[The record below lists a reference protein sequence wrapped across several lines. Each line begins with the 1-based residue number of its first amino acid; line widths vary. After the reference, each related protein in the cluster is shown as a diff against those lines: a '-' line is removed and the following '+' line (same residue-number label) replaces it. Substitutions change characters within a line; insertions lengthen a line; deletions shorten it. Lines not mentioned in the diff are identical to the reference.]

1 MSYLAFVSITPIG
14 KKESVSEE
22 VAKAFKIIQKS
33 GLEFQLTAMG
43 TIIESENID
52 QLFQVIK
59 DAISEV
65 EKENNRVSVLLK
77 IDCRKGKS
85 NRIQEKVDSVLKKIQ

>member
-14 KKESVSEE
+14 KKESVSDD
-22 VAKAFKIIQKS
+22 VAKSLKIIQKS
-33 GLEFQLTAMG
+33 RLKFQLTAMG

-59 DAISEV
+59 ESISEV
-65 EKENNRVSVLLK
+65 EKENNRISVLLK